1 MVNRVHEYLDPSPL
15 TRLLSMGRQMR
26 KVKDQT
32 MNLVHSSKAA
42 KLLGVTRVKVFSVSV
57 LSDGTIIFG
66 VTPAD
71 PPTNNPA
78 GLPTPVSAMVN
89 DVEFE

>member
-26 KVKDQT
+26 KVRDQT
-32 MNLVHSSKAA
+32 MTLVHSSKAA
-42 KLLGVTRVKVFSVSV
+42 KLLGTTRVKVFSVSV

-71 PPTNNPA
+71 PAEATAA